1 MTVLALAGQANG
13 GKTSLFNW
21 LTGSRAKTV
30 NYPGATVDCALGSLR
45 GAPFE
50 ALVLDTPGILSL
62 VPRSQDEAVAV
73 QALRDPSALIA
84 SHPVPDLVIAVV
96 DMSQPHRPLA
106 LVRQLAQA
114 GFRLVVVLTMPDL
127 ARKRG
132 CFLDPARLSDAL
144 NLPVALVNGRTGEGV
159 PELIA
164 CCGRILS
171 SGEALRSP
179 TLPENSTPEQ
189 IQDDYAWAEKVVE
202 HALEREQHSLPQRF
216 DPDRI
221 LLHPWTGFLAFALMM
236 TTLFWAIFAAAAPL
250 QDGVSS
256 LFALLAELAGRTLPS
271 GFLSDLLREGI
282 LPGFEA
288 VLVFVPQ
295 IAILFLLLG
304 ALEDSGYLARGTVVI
319 DRPLAALGLNG
330 RSFVPLLSGFAC
342 AIPAMMAARTI
353 PGRKE
358 RLLTLLAIPLMSC
371 SARLPV
377 YGLLLGLFFH
387 DLPGRASLGLT
398 GIYLGSVLLGSLA
411 CALLSRLLRLPATDA
426 GFQIEL
432 PAWRLPMARTL
443 VVSSLERTW
452 GYVQRAG
459 GTIFAISL
467 LFWLLNRYP
476 DPESSFAL
484 QLGRFLEPLVAPMG
498 LDWRIAVALL
508 AAFAAREV
516 FVSALAVVFAVQ
528 GGAEATG
535 TMLEGLRHATH
546 ATTGQPLF
554 TTATIAGL
562 VVYFMISM
570 QCLTTFAVFRKE
582 WGSLKAPLLQLVGYV
597 LAGWV
602 AAVAVVQ
609 GLRALGIP

>member
-1 MTVLALAGQANG
+1 MSVLALAGQANG

-30 NYPGATVDCALGSLR
+30 NYPGATVDCSVGALR
-45 GAPFE
+45 GASFD
-50 ALVLDTPGILSL
+50 AQVLDTPGILSL

-73 QALRDPSALIA
+73 QALRDPSALIEGCA
-84 SHPVPDLVIAVV
+84 VPDIVIAVV
-96 DMSQPHRPLA
+96 DMSQPHRPLV

-114 GFRLVVVLTMPDL
+114 GFRLVVALTMPDL

-132 CFLDPARLSDAL
+132 LFLDPARLSDAL
-144 NLPVALVNGRTGEGV
+144 NLPVHVVNGRTGEGI
-159 PELIA
+159 PDLLA
-164 CCGRILS
+164 SCGRILS
-171 SGEALRSP
+171 LRQDPRAPS
-179 TLPENSTPEQ
+179 LPETSAPER
-189 IQDDYAWAEKVVE
+189 IQEDYAWAEKVVA
-202 HALEREQHSLPQRF
+202 HAQHPEQEVRRLPL

-221 LLHPWTGFLAFALMM
+221 LLHPWFGFLAFALVM
-236 TTLFWAIFAAAAPL
+236 TGFFWAIFAAAAPL
-250 QDGVSS
+250 QDGVEL
-256 LFALLAELAGRTLPS
+256 LFAQLADLAARTVPT
-271 GFLSDLLREGI
+271 GFLADLLHEGI
-282 LPGFEA
+282 FPGFQA

-304 ALEDSGYLARGTVVI
+304 ILEDSGYLARGTVVI
-319 DRPLAALGLNG
+319 DRPLAMLGLNG

-358 RLLTLLAIPLMSC
+358 RLLTLLVIPLMSC

-387 DLPGRASLGLT
+387 DRPGMASLGMT
-398 GIYLGSVLLGSLA
+398 AIYLGSVLVGSLA
-411 CALLSRLLRLPATDA
+411 CALLSKLLPLPATDA

-432 PAWRLPMARTL
+432 PAWRLPMWRT
-443 VVSSLERTW
+443 VTVSSLERTW

-476 DPESSFAL
+476 SPEHSFAL
-484 QLGRFLEPLVAPMG
+484 QAGHLLEPLVAPMG
-498 LDWRIAVALL
+498 GDWRIAVALL

-535 TMLEGLRHATH
+535 TMLESLRHATH
-546 ATTGQPLF
+546 ASTGLPLF
-554 TTATIAGL
+554 TTATLVGL
-562 VVYFMISM
+562 VLYFMISM
-570 QCLTTFAVFRKE
+570 QCLSTFAVFRKE
-582 WGSLKAPLLQLVGYV
+582 SGSMKTALAQLVGYV
-597 LAGWV
+597 LAGWLVAV
-602 AAVAVVQ
+602 AAVQ
-609 GLRALGIP
+609 TLHTLGIP

>member
-13 GKTSLFNW
+13 GKTSLFNG

-30 NYPGATVDCALGSLR
+30 NYPGATVDCAVGSLR
-45 GAPFE
+45 GASFE
-50 ALVLDTPGILSL
+50 AQVLDTPGILSL

-84 SHPVPDLVIAVV
+84 GCTVPDLVIAVV
-96 DMSQPHRPLA
+96 DMSQPHRPLV

-114 GFRLVVVLTMPDL
+114 GFRLVVALTMPDL
-127 ARKRG
+127 AGKLGRS
-132 CFLDPARLSDAL
+132 LDPSRLSDAL
-144 NLPVALVNGRTGEGV
+144 NLPVHVVNGRTGEGL
-159 PELIA
+159 PALLA
-164 CCGRILS
+164 GCGQILS
-171 SGEALRSP
+171 SGEPPPHP
-179 TLPENSTPEQ
+179 TLPETSTPEQ
-189 IQDDYAWAEKVVE
+189 IQEDYAWAEKVVA
-202 HALEREQHSLPQRF
+202 HALHRDQQARGLPF

-221 LLHPWTGFLAFALMM
+221 LLNPWLGFLTFGLAM
-236 TTLFWAIFAAAAPL
+236 TGLFWAIFAAAAPL
-250 QDGVSS
+250 QDGVES
-256 LFALLAELAGRTLPS
+256 LLTALAGLVAGTVPP
-271 GFLSDLLREGI
+271 GFLSDLLQEGI
-282 LPGFEA
+282 FPGFQA

-304 ALEDSGYLARGTVVI
+304 ILEDSGYLARGTVVI
-319 DRPLAALGLNG
+319 DRPLSMLGLNG

-358 RLLTLLAIPLMSC
+358 RLLTLLVIPLMSC

-387 DLPGRASLGLT
+387 DRPGMASLGMT
-398 GIYLGSVLLGSLA
+398 AIYLGSVLVGSLA
-411 CALLSRLLRLPATDA
+411 CALLSKVLKLPATDA

-432 PAWRLPMARTL
+432 PAWRLPMWRTV

-476 DPESSFAL
+476 SPEHSFAL
-484 QLGRFLEPLVAPMG
+484 MLGELLEPLVAPLG
-498 LDWRIAVALL
+498 GDWRIAVALL

-535 TMLEGLRHATH
+535 TMLESLRHATH
-546 ATTGQPLF
+546 ATTGLPLF

-570 QCLTTFAVFRKE
+570 QCLTTTAVFRKE
-582 WGSLKAPLLQLVGYV
+582 WGSTKVALAQLVGYV
-597 LAGWV
+597 LAGWL

-609 GLRALGIP
+609 GLRAIGIG